1 MADVSKPF
9 GGLFRVPDLGD
20 TCLSATQDTNTSVFT
35 INDLR
40 NHRDVHHGLT
50 QSQMAA
56 HPPTGAFELTDVV
69 AGKPAGLPIERPLPP
84 AAVLLAGHAD
94 DVTLGEGELIFVG
107 LLEVEA
113 CLHQQLLMPAV
124 LRHVLGKHRR
134 RGGGDEG
141 GVN

>member
-20 TCLSATQDTNTSVFT
+20 TCLSATPDGDTSVFT
-35 INDLR
+35 INDIK
-40 NHRDVHHGLT
+40 NHCDVHQGPT
-50 QSQMAA
+50 QSQTAA
-56 HPPTGAFELTDVV
+56 RPRTRAFELADVV
-69 AGKPAGLPIERPLPP
+69 AGKPAGPPIERPLPP

-113 CLHQQLLMPAV
+113 CLHQQLLLPAV

-134 RGGGDEG
+134 GGRR
-141 GVN
+141 

>member
-20 TCLSATQDTNTSVFT
+20 TCLSATQDRNTSVFP
-35 INDLR
+35 INDIR
-40 NHRDVHHGLT
+40 NHREGLT
-50 QSQMAA
+50 QSQTAA
-56 HPPTGAFELTDVV
+56 CPPTGAFELADVV

-94 DVTLGEGELIFVG
+94 DVTLGKGELVFVG

-113 CLHQQLLMPAV
+113 RLHQQLLLPAV

-134 RGGGDEG
+134 GRGRPR
-141 GVN
+141 

>member
-20 TCLSATQDTNTSVFT
+20 TCLSATQDGDTSVFT
-35 INDLR
+35 INDR
-40 NHRDVHHGLT
+40 KKHCDVHQGPT
-50 QSQMAA
+50 QSQTAA
-56 HPPTGAFELTDVV
+56 RSRTGAFELANVV
-69 AGKPAGLPIERPLPP
+69 AGKPAGPPIERPLPP
-84 AAVLLAGHAD
+84 ASVLLAGHAD

-113 CLHQQLLMPAV
+113 CLHQQLLLPAV

-134 RGGGDEG
+134 GGQR
-141 GVN
+141 